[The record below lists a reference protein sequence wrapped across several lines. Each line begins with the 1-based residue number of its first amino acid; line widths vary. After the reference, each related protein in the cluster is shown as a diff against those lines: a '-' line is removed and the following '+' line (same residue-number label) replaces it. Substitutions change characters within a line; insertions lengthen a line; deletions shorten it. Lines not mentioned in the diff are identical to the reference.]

1 MCRVSYF
8 FSTATWEP
16 WAEHVT
22 GQLHSTGEWVCV
34 CECVCVCVRVC
45 ACVCVC
51 ECTCVSVCV
60 RVCVY
65 VCVRVC
71 VRVWVCTCVCVRV
84 CVRVCACVCK
94 ELPHRG
100 SLAEPWTPTTVSS
113 CCGHCMMVSLE
124 PLVCYCFPLQI
135 GWLLVEWDS
144 PWTSYSVSYS
154 LSHSQQWPVGT
165 ILQQHSLSHTHSI
178 LLLHCLDCSGTNGH
192 SSPHSQTTNRAAVS
206 ASWDKKVITSSLNNQ
221 PSQDNVCIQW
231 TLTIIPDTS
240 SGAVIFVVIN
250 ELFTFQM

>member
-1 MCRVSYF
+1 M
-8 FSTATWEP
+8 
-16 WAEHVT
+16 
-22 GQLHSTGEWVCV
+22 
-34 CECVCVCVRVC
+34 CEC
-45 ACVCVC
+45 
-51 ECTCVSVCV
+51 
-60 RVCVY
+60 
-65 VCVRVC
+65 
-71 VRVWVCTCVCVRV
+71 
-84 CVRVCACVCK
+84 VCACVCK

-100 SLAEPWTPTTVSS
+100 SLAEPWTPTTVSI

-154 LSHSQQWPVGT
+154 LSHSQQWPFGT

-240 SGAVIFVVIN
+240 SGAVKFVLIN
-250 ELFTFQM
+250 ELFTFQMLQYPLVVQSVHSVTAL

>member
-1 MCRVSYF
+1 MNWLHYQWILQHLPPQNVNNSLIRTNFTAPLLVVTAIIVRVSLY
-8 FSTATWEP
+8 THIVLW
-16 WAEHVT
+16 
-22 GQLHSTGEWVCV
+22 
-34 CECVCVCVRVC
+34 
-45 ACVCVC
+45 
-51 ECTCVSVCV
+51 
-60 RVCVY
+60 
-65 VCVRVC
+65 
-71 VRVWVCTCVCVRV
+71 
-84 CVRVCACVCK
+84 
-94 ELPHRG
+94 
-100 SLAEPWTPTTVSS
+100 
-113 CCGHCMMVSLE
+113 
-124 PLVCYCFPLQI
+124 VCYCFPLQI

-240 SGAVIFVVIN
+240 SGAVKFVLIN
-250 ELFTFQM
+250 ELFTFQMLQYPLVMQSVHSVTAL

>member
-1 MCRVSYF
+1 MCRVSRF

-16 WAEHVT
+16 WTEHVA

-34 CECVCVCVRVC
+34 CVSVCVCVWVCVSECVWVYVCVCACTCVCECVCVC
-45 ACVCVC
+45 
-51 ECTCVSVCV
+51 TCVCV

-65 VCVRVC
+65 VCVCVCVSVRVC
-71 VRVWVCTCVCVRV
+71 VYVCVSVCVCVCTCVCVRV
-84 CVRVCACVCK
+84 CVCACVCV

-100 SLAEPWTPTTVSS
+100 SLAEPWTPTMVSS

-178 LLLHCLDCSGTNGH
+178 LLLHCLDCLALMDTPVH
-192 SSPHSQTTNRAAVS
+192 TELQ
-206 ASWDKKVITSSLNNQ
+206 SL
-221 PSQDNVCIQW
+221 W
-231 TLTIIPDTS
+231 
-240 SGAVIFVVIN
+240 
-250 ELFTFQM
+250 

>member
-1 MCRVSYF
+1 
-8 FSTATWEP
+8 
-16 WAEHVT
+16 
-22 GQLHSTGEWVCV
+22 
-34 CECVCVCVRVC
+34 
-45 ACVCVC
+45 
-51 ECTCVSVCV
+51 
-60 RVCVY
+60 
-65 VCVRVC
+65 
-71 VRVWVCTCVCVRV
+71 
-84 CVRVCACVCK
+84 
-94 ELPHRG
+94 
-100 SLAEPWTPTTVSS
+100 
-113 CCGHCMMVSLE
+113 MVSLE

-240 SGAVIFVVIN
+240 SGAVKFVLIN
-250 ELFTFQM
+250 ELFTFQCCNMHWRWYVYNGVTVDWMYYTNSVHTEAASTDSYKIVKAMAKLSHSCACSIAVTQLIKCGKIN

>member
-1 MCRVSYF
+1 MLLVNYI
-8 FSTATWEP
+8 
-16 WAEHVT
+16 
-22 GQLHSTGEWVCV
+22 QQGEWVCV

-45 ACVCVC
+45 ACVCVTHVSVYVC
-51 ECTCVSVCV
+51 VCVCTCVCV
-60 RVCVY
+60 RVCA
-65 VCVRVC
+65 VCVW
-71 VRVWVCTCVCVRV
+71 RVWVCTCVCVRV

-100 SLAEPWTPTTVSS
+100 SLAEPWTPTMVSS

-206 ASWDKKVITSSLNNQ
+206 ASWDKKVITSIVLITSHHKTMCVYNGPSLLFRT
-221 PSQDNVCIQW
+221 P
-231 TLTIIPDTS
+231 
-240 SGAVIFVVIN
+240 VVV
-250 ELFTFQM
+250 Q